1 MLTSYYTTYY
11 YPSMSDYPHYPTYLK
26 QLYPKD
32 IPIPDVEK
40 GEAMSVANQ
49 VKTHYANKD
58 DRQQFI
64 RWYLDE
70 YGYNTVKISAEKLS
84 KAYSKNNRGKQIPKI
99 TIHRWVKGLKDAD
112 ITQYTSMYLIEHIQ

>member
-11 YPSMSDYPHYPTYLK
+11 YPSMSDYPHYHKYLK
-26 QLYPKD
+26 QLYPED
-32 IPIPDVEK
+32 IPIPTQVDVDQDGVEK
-40 GEAMSVANQ
+40 QTKKA
-49 VKTHYANKD
+49 YANRD

-84 KAYSKNNRGKQIPKI
+84 KAYKNSKHRQIPKI